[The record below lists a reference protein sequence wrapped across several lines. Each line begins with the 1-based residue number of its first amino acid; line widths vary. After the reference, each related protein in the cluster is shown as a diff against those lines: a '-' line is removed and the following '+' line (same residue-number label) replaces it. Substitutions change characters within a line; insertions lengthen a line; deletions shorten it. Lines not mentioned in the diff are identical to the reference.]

1 MAFTATDQH
10 VRESVLPPRRF
21 NGPQLMRARRA
32 ADVHRRE
39 LAAAVG
45 SKSQA
50 IVVGWETEKTFPPGE
65 KLPVIAA
72 RLNVDI
78 DVLFPREGPR
88 DLADLRC
95 DAGYTQYAAAEA
107 VAMSRYQL
115 SRAERGERR
124 LDREWVEPLAKLY
137 GARIDELLAAQ
148 RLAFGEAVP
157 APSPTDLPALTLNLR
172 AQVAERPESES
183 SPDVIAAG
191 VNQEAGAEIIRG
203 DQVEALLRGMPADR
217 VFAGAQAARAIA
229 ITGLASYFG
238 VSELHLDD
246 RAESRVLDDL
256 RYLASR
262 YNIALAARGGEGGVS
277 PAMIAV
283 LSDLLNREQ
292 SDPSAL
298 WRGRGLA

>member
-1 MAFTATDQH
+1 M
-10 VRESVLPPRRF
+10 PPRRF

-50 IVVGWETEKTFPPGE
+50 IVTGWETEKTFPPGE
-65 KLPVIAA
+65 KLPAIATT
-72 RLNVDI
+72 LNVDI
-78 DVLFPREGPR
+78 DVLFPREGPC

-124 LDREWVEPLAKLY
+124 LDREWVEPLATLY
-137 GARIDELLAAQ
+137 GVRADELLAAQ

-157 APSPTDLPALTLNLR
+157 APSSADLPALTLKLR

-183 SPDVIAAG
+183 SPDMIAAG
-191 VNQEAGAEIIRG
+191 VNQQAGAEIIRG
-203 DQVEALLRGMPADR
+203 DQVDALLRGMPADR
-217 VFAGAQAARAIA
+217 VFAGTQAARAIA

-246 RAESRVLDDL
+246 NAESRVLDDL

-292 SDPSAL
+292 SDPSAP
-298 WRGRGLA
+298 WRRRGPA

>member
-1 MAFTATDQH
+1 
-10 VRESVLPPRRF
+10 
-21 NGPQLMRARRA
+21 MRARRA
-32 ADVHRRE
+32 AGVHRRE

-50 IVVGWETEKTFPPGE
+50 IVAGWETEKTFPPGE
-65 KLPVIAA
+65 KLPTVAA
-72 RLNVDI
+72 VVRVDI
-78 DVLFPREGPR
+78 DVLFPREGPC

-95 DAGYTQYAAAEA
+95 DAGYTQYAAAEE
-107 VAMSRYQL
+107 VGISKYGL

-124 LDREWVEPLAKLY
+124 LDDAWIGPLAQLY
-137 GARIDELLAAQ
+137 GVKKDQLLAAQ

-157 APSPTDLPALTLNLR
+157 APSSADLPALTLKLR
-172 AQVAERPESES
+172 AQVAGRPESES
-183 SPDVIAAG
+183 SPDLIAAG

-203 DQVEALLRGMPADR
+203 DQVDALLRGMPADR
-217 VFAGAQAARAIA
+217 VFAGTQAARAIA

-238 VSELHLDD
+238 VSELHFDD
-246 RAESRVLDDL
+246 HAESRVLDDL

-292 SDPSAL
+292 TDLSAPR
-298 WRGRGLA
+298 RGRGPA

>member
-1 MAFTATDQH
+1 M
-10 VRESVLPPRRF
+10 PPRRF

-50 IVVGWETEKTFPPGE
+50 IVAGWEAERTFPPGE
-65 KLPVIAA
+65 KLPVIAKVL
-72 RLNVDI
+72 RVDI
-78 DVLFPREGPR
+78 DVLFPREGPC

-95 DAGYTQYAAAEA
+95 DAGYAQYAAAEKIGI
-107 VAMSRYQL
+107 SKYGL
-115 SRAERGERR
+115 SRAERGERQ
-124 LDREWVEPLAKLY
+124 LDVEWIGPLATLY
-137 GARIDELLAAQ
+137 GVRVDELLAAQ

-157 APSPTDLPALTLNLR
+157 ASPSADLPALTLALR
-172 AQVAERPESES
+172 AQVAERPEGES

-203 DQVEALLRGMPADR
+203 DQVDALLRGMPGDR

-246 RAESRVLDDL
+246 HEHAESRVLDDL

-262 YNIALAARGGEGGVS
+262 YDISLAARGGEGGVS
-277 PAMIAV
+277 PDMIAV

-292 SDPSAL
+292 NAPSAL
-298 WRGRGLA
+298 RRGRGPA

>member
-1 MAFTATDQH
+1 M
-10 VRESVLPPRRF
+10 PPRRF
-21 NGPQLMRARRA
+21 NGPQMMRARRA
-32 ADVHRRE
+32 ADVSRRE

-50 IVVGWETEKTFPPGE
+50 IVAGWETEKTFPPGE
-65 KLPVIAA
+65 KLPAIA
-72 RLNVDI
+72 RELRVDI
-78 DVLFPREGPR
+78 DVLFPREGMC

-95 DAGYTQYAAAEA
+95 DAGYAQYAAAEE
-107 VAMSRYQL
+107 VGISKYGL

-124 LDREWVEPLAKLY
+124 LDDAWIGPLAKLY
-137 GARIDELLAAQ
+137 GVTKDQLLAAQ

-157 APSPTDLPALTLNLR
+157 APSSTDLPALTLKLR

-183 SPDVIAAG
+183 SPDMIAAG

-217 VFAGAQAARAIA
+217 VFAGTQAARAIA

-238 VSELHLDD
+238 VSELHFDD
-246 RAESRVLDDL
+246 HAESRVLDDL

-292 SDPSAL
+292 SESSAP
-298 WRGRGLA
+298 WRGRSPA

>member
-1 MAFTATDQH
+1 M
-10 VRESVLPPRRF
+10 PPRRF

-32 ADVHRRE
+32 AGVHRRE

-50 IVVGWETEKTFPPGE
+50 IVAGWETEKTFPPGE
-65 KLPVIAA
+65 KLPTVAA
-72 RLNVDI
+72 VVRVDI
-78 DVLFPREGPR
+78 DVLFPREGPC

-95 DAGYTQYAAAEA
+95 DAGYTQYAAAEE
-107 VAMSRYQL
+107 VGISKYGL

-124 LDREWVEPLAKLY
+124 LDDAWIGPLAQLY
-137 GARIDELLAAQ
+137 GVKKDQLLAAQ

-157 APSPTDLPALTLNLR
+157 APSSADLPALTLKLR
-172 AQVAERPESES
+172 AQVAGRPESES
-183 SPDVIAAG
+183 SPDLIAAG

-203 DQVEALLRGMPADR
+203 DQVDALLRGMPADR
-217 VFAGAQAARAIA
+217 VFAGTQAARAIA

-238 VSELHLDD
+238 VSELHFDD
-246 RAESRVLDDL
+246 HAESRVLDDL

-292 SDPSAL
+292 TDLSAPR
-298 WRGRGLA
+298 RGRGPA

>member
-1 MAFTATDQH
+1 M
-10 VRESVLPPRRF
+10 
-21 NGPQLMRARRA
+21 
-32 ADVHRRE
+32 
-39 LAAAVG
+39 
-45 SKSQA
+45 
-50 IVVGWETEKTFPPGE
+50 GWETEKTFPPGE
-65 KLPVIAA
+65 KLPAIAA

-78 DVLFPREGPR
+78 DVLFPREGPC

-124 LDREWVEPLAKLY
+124 LDLEWVEPLAKLY
-137 GARIDELLAAQ
+137 GVRVDELLAAQ

-157 APSPTDLPALTLNLR
+157 ASSADLPALTLKLR

-191 VNQEAGAEIIRG
+191 VNREAGAEIIRG
-203 DQVEALLRGMPADR
+203 DQVDALLRGMPADR
-217 VFAGAQAARAIA
+217 VFAGTQAARAIA

-246 RAESRVLDDL
+246 HAESRVLDDL

-292 SDPSAL
+292 SGPSAPR
-298 WRGRGLA
+298 RGRGPA